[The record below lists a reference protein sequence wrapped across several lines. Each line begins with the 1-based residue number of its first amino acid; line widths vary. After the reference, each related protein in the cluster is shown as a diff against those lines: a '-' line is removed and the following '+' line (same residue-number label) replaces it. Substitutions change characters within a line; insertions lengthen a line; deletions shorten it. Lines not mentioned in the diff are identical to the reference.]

1 MAKTAWPNT
10 TELTNALT
18 GLGVTSIPTGVTL
31 QDELDA
37 AVEMLEELSG
47 QSPFLIEDAAADF
60 LLDPSRRTF
69 LDLRS
74 RWPSITS
81 VSIDGTAQTANEDY
95 WAKPYGGPYTSLEFL
110 AAVVSNGEPHSVTVN
125 GKRGYAATIPLR
137 AWNAVLDYAAGKV
150 YEKAAMSGAV
160 SSGAVSRIK
169 QDTVD
174 IQFAGGSL
182 AAGQDTASKLMNNA
196 KQVMMSFRTP
206 TFGGL

>member
-1 MAKTAWPNT
+1 MAKTAWPDT

-47 QSPFLIEDAAADF
+47 QSPFLVQDDDADY
-60 LLDPSRRTF
+60 LIDPSRRTF
-69 LDLRS
+69 LDLRG
-74 RWPSITS
+74 RWVSIES

-110 AAVVSNGEPHSVTVN
+110 AAVVSSGEPQSVTVN

-160 SSGAVSRIK
+160 KSGSVTEIR
-169 QDTVD
+169 QDTVG
-174 IQFAGGSL
+174 IKFSGS
-182 AAGQDTASKLMNNA
+182 GSGSMSTGDKLMADA
-196 KQVMMSFRTP
+196 KKAMMSFRTP